1 MVADWPTVFDR
12 VSHALNPLIAEMM
25 INTRAILPYPPST
38 GARLWGVISVPRLA
52 TSNSH
57 PLATTTLRNQLFRL
71 ITIVLALGVSVATA
85 LGDHLA
91 GAQEYD

>member
-1 MVADWPTVFDR
+1 MVADWLTVFDR

-38 GARLWGVISVPRLA
+38 GARLWGVITVPKLA

-57 PLATTTLRNQLFRL
+57 PLATTTLSNQLFRF
-71 ITIVLALGVSVATA
+71 TIVLALGVSVAMA

>member
-1 MVADWPTVFDR
+1 
-12 VSHALNPLIAEMM
+12 
-25 INTRAILPYPPST
+25 
-38 GARLWGVISVPRLA
+38 VISVPRLA

-57 PLATTTLRNQLFRL
+57 PLATTTLSNQLFRL
-71 ITIVLALGVSVATA
+71 ITIVLALGESVAMA